1 MATLFLYTTLG
12 CHLCETAEELI
23 IASLAG
29 KAFQLV
35 KVEIAESDD
44 LMDRYGLRIPVLALD
59 KQKGAS
65 NKELG
70 WPFDG
75 RQVLD
80 LWANSENG

>member
-1 MATLFLYTTLG
+1 
-12 CHLCETAEELI
+12 
-23 IASLAG
+23 
-29 KAFQLV
+29 
-35 KVEIAESDD
+35 
-44 LMDRYGLRIPVLALD
+44 VLALD

>member
-1 MATLFLYTTLG
+1 MATLYLYTTLG
-12 CHLCETAEELI
+12 CHLCEIAEELV
-23 IASLAG
+23 IASLG
-29 KAFQLV
+29 DRAFQLV
-35 KVEIAESDD
+35 KVEIADNDD

-59 KQKGAS
+59 KQKDARC
-65 NKELG
+65 KELG